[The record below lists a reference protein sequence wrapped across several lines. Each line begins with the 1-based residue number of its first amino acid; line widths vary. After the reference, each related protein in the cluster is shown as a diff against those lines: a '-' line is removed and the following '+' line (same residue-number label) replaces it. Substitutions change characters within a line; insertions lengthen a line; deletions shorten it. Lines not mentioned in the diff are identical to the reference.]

1 MKRPRFTEAQI
12 IGIPRG
18 REASV
23 RVAARRRGRGLSS
36 PIFCNRRV
44 RCDGPE
50 VSEARRLKAPR
61 DDSASSSACSPTPC
75 STMSR

>member
-23 RVAARRRGRGLSS
+23 RVA
-36 PIFCNRRV
+36 
-44 RCDGPE
+44 GP
-50 VSEARRLKAPR
+50 APR
-61 DDSASSSACSPTPC
+61 ARAEFADLLQSAGQVRRAGGVGGEALEGAAG
-75 STMSR
+75 R